1 MFGMLENHMVLEE
14 IDYNE
19 YRREEEIEEASERL
33 DDLECELDNENK
45 ALDEMYERLDDLEI
59 EYESKKNLEGSDEIL
74 GMIKKLDVE
83 IDDRE
88 ADIEAI
94 KEEMLDII
102 DEYNFIGWDI

>member
-1 MFGMLENHMVLEE
+1 MFGMLENHMVLE
-14 IDYNE
+14 DVNYK
-19 YRREEEIEEASERL
+19 REEEIEIAGERL
-33 DDLECELDNENK
+33 SELESELDNESEI
-45 ALDEMYERLDDLEI
+45 LDMMYERLDDLEM
-59 EYESKKNLEGSDEIL
+59 EYESKKNLEGSNEIL
-74 GMIKKLDVE
+74 RMIKKLDVE